1 LKISQERLW
10 TLDDHKYTVN
20 RSWPHQTV
28 VGTTD
33 PKGPSLPRFLVEEIP
48 ATDGLPVWRRD
59 DQKGALALRLTAG
72 GLAGIGAGQ
81 DTEEDTAQT
90 PIGANLPSCFLES
103 NVIPA

>member
-1 LKISQERLW
+1 MTIN
-10 TLDDHKYTVN
+10 T
-20 RSWPHQTV
+20 RSIDLGLIKPV

-90 PIGANLPSCFLES
+90 PQQKRGTKRPTR
-103 NVIPA
+103 